1 MRVRVHDKIFVQN
14 YDLGFIVNNIRLYPS
29 EIREKI
35 QESQSSSDSYSGKSE
50 FCFDYF
56 FESEEA
62 IGWLENQCWL
72 LDAKEMSE
80 KSEKELKK
88 ELKRIKDENKKLL
101 KQFFRREDFLNDDA
115 CRFLIS
121 SMRTQKHIIFSLEL
135 TYRNRK
141 IPLFSLP
148 KDA

>member
-1 MRVRVHDKIFVQN
+1 MRVRVYDKIFVQN
-14 YDLGFIVNNIRLYPS
+14 YDLEFIVNNIKLYPS

-35 QESQSSSDSYSGKSE
+35 QENQSSADSYFGKSE
-50 FCFDYF
+50 FCFDCF

-62 IGWLENQCWL
+62 VGWLENQCWL

-80 KSEKELKK
+80 KGEKEIKK
-88 ELKRIKDENKKLL
+88 ELKRIKNENKKLL
-101 KQFFRREDFLNDDA
+101 KQFFKGEDFLNEDS

-135 TYRNRK
+135 AYRNYK

-148 KDA
+148 KDV